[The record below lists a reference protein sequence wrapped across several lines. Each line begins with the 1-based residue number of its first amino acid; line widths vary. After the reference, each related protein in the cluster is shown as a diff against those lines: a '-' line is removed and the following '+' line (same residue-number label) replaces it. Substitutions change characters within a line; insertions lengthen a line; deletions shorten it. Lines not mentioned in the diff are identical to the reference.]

1 MFSAIALIAFSFA
14 SMANANNVVETT
26 ITKTLPTISLT
37 TSEENNEEDWWF
49 CYEVSRKESFNFMT
63 METTVTITYKCRW
76 YTLT

>member
-1 MFSAIALIAFSFA
+1 MKKFMFSAIALIAFSFA

-26 ITKTLPTISLT
+26 ITKTLPT
-37 TSEENNEEDWWF
+37 TSEENSEEDWWF
-49 CYEVSRKESFNFMT
+49 CYEVSRNESYNFMT